1 MKKPTDFQ
9 RLVWKEIEKIP
20 YGETRSYRD
29 IAIRIGRPR
38 SYRAVANA
46 CGKNPLPIIR
56 PCHRVI
62 CSNGEIG
69 GYSINGGTFQIDQ
82 VLISFVKTLLD
93 QEHTEAVLL
102 DIYNNPIK
110 VELEEFLEEIT
121 SRYFEATN
129 EYHAEYEKLKKSRKV
144 HKLIDLDINDT

>member
-1 MKKPTDFQ
+1 MSMSSKLTKALEFAN
-9 RLVWKEIEKIP
+9 
-20 YGETRSYRD
+20 YRRTLNVQHNNLK
-29 IAIRIGRPR
+29 AKVQTLL
-38 SYRAVANA
+38 S
-46 CGKNPLPIIR
+46 
-56 PCHRVI
+56 
-62 CSNGEIG
+62 
-69 GYSINGGTFQIDQ
+69 YSINGGTFQIDQ
-82 VLISFVKTLLD
+82 ILISFVKTLLD

-144 HKLIDLDINDT
+144 HKLIDLDINDTWLHIWRRRNFNS